1 MLIFCMPVK
10 ISHNLYLEKVW
21 MIKNIPVAYV
31 LIQFWNRDKISIACL
46 LIDDNNFKAY
56 FCAICP

>member
-1 MLIFCMPVK
+1 MYHFYNGMLIIIFHMPVK

-21 MIKNIPVAYV
+21 MIKNIPVGYV

-46 LIDDNNFKAY
+46 
-56 FCAICP
+56 

>member
-1 MLIFCMPVK
+1 MPVK

-31 LIQFWNRDKISIACL
+31 LIQFWNRDKTSIAWL
-46 LIDDNNFKAY
+46 LIDGNNSKAY